1 MEDLKDDVV
10 EGLENSEVAEIIVVV
25 LACLYLGASQL
36 GFVESVPELN
46 LIAVMAVGAAVGF
59 DSLHK
64 KFKRKKD

>member
-10 EGLENSEVAEIIVVV
+10 ENLENSEVAEIIVVV
-25 LACLYLGASQL
+25 FACLYLGASQL

-46 LIAVMAVGAAVGF
+46 LIALMAVGAAVGF

-64 KFKRKKD
+64 KFKRQKD